1 MLYWKKINGKNKSG
15 AVELRQQKTTGQ
27 PEKKGCPVDLPSVT
41 GLEPVAPTKQNFA

>member
-27 PEKKGCPVDLPSVT
+27 PEKR
-41 GLEPVAPTKQNFA
+41 VARSLCLLYN